1 MAVNDANY
9 SHRTPGTLYKSY
21 NLVLKF
27 SIQQSYFFSER
38 ITSIGLFN
46 VSSKE
51 WEMRCTAHV
60 KSPTTLSNLSTRK
73 EYHKNLYHEK
83 KKKDYL
89 KKDSSKPTQVLKSQ
103 AMKPYWR
110 FKTQIR
116 DSK

>member
-1 MAVNDANY
+1 MCQAKNEKCDARHMSNHLQHY
-9 SHRTPGTLYKSY
+9 QIFQLEKS
-21 NLVLKF
+21 
-27 SIQQSYFFSER
+27 
-38 ITSIGLFN
+38 IT
-46 VSSKE
+46 KTYT
-51 WEMRCTAHV
+51 MR
-60 KSPTTLSNLSTRK
+60 R
-73 EYHKNLYHEK
+73 